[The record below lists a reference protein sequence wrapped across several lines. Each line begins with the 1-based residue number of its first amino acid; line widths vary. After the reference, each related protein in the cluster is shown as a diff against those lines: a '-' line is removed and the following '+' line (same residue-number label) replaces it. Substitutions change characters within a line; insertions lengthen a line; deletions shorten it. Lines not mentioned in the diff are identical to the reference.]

1 MDPAAAAAAANAMAA
16 VAGNAVAAAGNVM
29 AVAGNAVALPAVPA
43 AAQGQR
49 IDKWLPLVQA
59 ALTQAGVNVEAFSTL
74 LKKHNALIAGGF
86 VLLAATGDL
95 AKAEADGNDDGSF
108 AEPHDIDIYVPV
120 KEIPAFYET
129 IKTGH
134 TGPNPILAANKNI
147 THEDSFMAS
156 AYCRSFLRKNGIR
169 KIYTLVHK
177 PNARQRTPPDF
188 KLDIMSV
195 RNKRTPLAVVNNFDL
210 TCCQVWYDGE
220 AVYASHPDHIEGK
233 TAFLQPEYIDTFL
246 SGNRFLAK
254 RLKKYSR
261 RGFTITY
268 SPQARELPP
277 IDQILKSRPDP
288 RYTCTNPTHTLGYQ
302 RLTDAVWMADW
313 AKRIQKRWVSG
324 VRNYPENKYLFV
336 PLTEARREDMVLPT
350 EPQRYRNPRS
360 QIFRDINRRTRLA
373 LDDGYDTDDID
384 DEALKSLAIINSPA
398 APEGTV
404 ELASVP
410 LDPDL
415 LYNRIMMNLLINV
428 YTPLEAWTP
437 HAGSILFATYP
448 GGFAGFNMSGR
459 PQTRYAGRR
468 IRQYVEYLKTAVL
481 TEGTDGFYGEGLIY
495 HIHNH
500 PVEAGITSDS
510 LETYLTPHLLDE
522 DKESIPCFHKP
533 DPVPRGGNPP
543 SPRNCTL
550 NLTRNEIHA
559 IVSEDFFR
567 RWVKPAPMKL
577 GLNQII
583 GAYDTTLADVKT
595 HDEDYG
601 DLFGATMCPF
611 CLQYEQREGGC
622 AYVTHVNSK
631 RLPASEAP
639 FCRENFVVPAIKD
652 KYIALAK
659 QIDPNGF
666 VHIEFCV
673 ECGRPCMGHQHFNLD
688 DAAPGVVNN
697 MMVADAAGRQ
707 HIDYGTCT
715 GGGGRVE
722 LFARIL
728 AVRDVYAA
736 GGPVRSAAEERA
748 AAAAAADAAPK
759 NAALMARAKAI
770 FDVDPDARKWNRPI
784 PSRKTYTDEAYAA
797 SAAAAAEGQDN
808 DGAAAIA
815 AVAAAEGVG
824 GAGAAAAP
832 AAAPQGGGGSHR
844 RRTKKLNR
852 RRGYTRRG

>member
-1 MDPAAAAAAANAMAA
+1 MDPSAAAA
-16 VAGNAVAAAGNVM
+16 V
-29 AVAGNAVALPAVPA
+29 

-59 ALTQAGVNVEAFSTL
+59 ALTQAGVNVAAFSAL

-108 AEPHDIDIYVPV
+108 ALPHDIDIYVPV
-120 KEIPAFYET
+120 KEIPAFYEA

-134 TGPNPILAANKNI
+134 TGPSPILAANKNI
-147 THEDSFMAS
+147 THEDSFAAS

-169 KIYTLVHK
+169 KVYTLVHK
-177 PNARQRTPPDF
+177 RNDRHHTQPDF
-188 KLDIMSV
+188 KLDVMSV

-246 SGNRFLAK
+246 GGNRFLAK

-277 IDQILKSRPDP
+277 IDEILKSRRDP
-288 RYTCTNPTHTLGYQ
+288 KYACTNPTHTLGYQ

-324 VRNYPENKYLFV
+324 VRNYRSNMLFV
-336 PLTEARREDMVLPT
+336 PLTEERMEDMVLPT
-350 EPQRYRNPRS
+350 EPQRYREPSS
-360 QIFRDINRRTRLA
+360 QRFLPINRRTRLA

-384 DEALKSLAIINSPA
+384 DEALKSLAIMNLPA
-398 APEGTV
+398 APAGTV

-410 LDPDL
+410 IDPEL
-415 LYNRIMMNLLINV
+415 LYNRTMTNLLINV
-428 YTPLEAWTP
+428 YTPLKKWTP
-437 HAGSILFATYP
+437 HAGSIFFATYP
-448 GGFAGFNMSGR
+448 GGFTEHGSSGGR
-459 PQTRYAGRR
+459 GGARR
-468 IRQYVEYLKTAVL
+468 IRPYIEYLKSKVL
-481 TEGTDGFYGEGLIY
+481 TEGTDGFYGEGPIY

-500 PVEAGITSDS
+500 PAEGGITPDS
-510 LETYLTPHLLDE
+510 LEAYLTSHLLDE
-522 DKESIPCFHKP
+522 DKNSIACFHKP
-533 DPVPRGGNPP
+533 EPVVAGKPP

-550 NLTRNEIHA
+550 TLTRNEIHA

-567 RWVKPAPMKL
+567 RWIKPAAPKT

-595 HDEDYG
+595 HDTDFG
-601 DLFGATMCPF
+601 DIFGATMCPF

-622 AYVTHVNSK
+622 AYITHVNSK
-631 RLPASEAP
+631 GLPGSEAP
-639 FCRENFVVPAIKD
+639 FCRSNFLVPAIKD
-652 KYIALAK
+652 KYVALAK
-659 QIDPNGF
+659 QIDPDGF

-688 DAAPGVVNN
+688 DAAPGVVPDR
-697 MMVADAAGRQ
+697 MVADADGRQ

-715 GGGGRVE
+715 GGGRVE

-736 GGPVRSAAEERA
+736 AGAVRSAAEERA
-748 AAAAAADAAPK
+748 EAAVAADAAPK
-759 NAALMARAKAI
+759 NAELMARAKAI
-770 FDVDPDARKWNRPI
+770 FDVDPDGRKWNRPI

-797 SAAAAAEGQDN
+797 NAAAAAAAAEGQDN
-808 DGAAAIA
+808 DGAAAVA
-815 AVAAAEGVG
+815 AVAAAQGVG
-824 GAGAAAAP
+824 GAGAAAA
-832 AAAPQGGGGSHR
+832 AAPQGGGGHR
-844 RRTKKLNR
+844 QRNRRKTIKLNR